1 MVNSMLPIE
10 RRELRESDDQGRPCY
25 DVMFEGLQI
34 LVLAFGSLSSLVHW
48 LVVGN
53 RTPQPL

>member
-1 MVNSMLPIE
+1 MLPIE

-48 LVVGN
+48 LVAQWRDAVKL
-53 RTPQPL
+53 PE